1 MKKIIV
7 GSLILVGSLLA
18 KDSITVVP
26 YYGTINYKNDVTSLK
41 DDGQILG
48 TYFSMGN
55 LGYLVELDYA
65 NTKIKYKDVLIED
78 LKQDDVTLTYAKYNK
93 SVMFKGGI
101 HYIDT
106 TDSDLGDGEII
117 IGQVGGYLWKGY
129 NKHSYG
135 VEGYYSIYSD
145 GHDENGIEKN
155 IDVIQLTPYYQYSKA
170 ININTRNVI
179 GLKVNYQN
187 INAYNQKN
195 YTSFE
200 VEDTLYYKKVYGT
213 VKAYGGEMKTG
224 VKDGGYTVFNT
235 KDLMKDGYSLKLGYF
250 VNKSL
255 SLSASYANNNF
266 KETGQTE
273 DTSNDIIVG
282 TLSYSF

>member
-7 GSLILVGSLLA
+7 GSLLFVATLLA
-18 KDSITVVP
+18 EDSITVVP
-26 YYGTINYKNDVTSLK
+26 YYGNIEYKSDATSLK

-65 NTKIKYKDVLIED
+65 NTEIKYKDARSEE
-78 LKQDDVTLTYAKYNK
+78 LKQNDITLTYAKYEK
-93 SVMFKGGI
+93 SIMFKGGI
-101 HYIDT
+101 HHIDT
-106 TDSDLGDGEII
+106 TDTDLGDGEVI
-117 IGQVGGYLWKGY
+117 IGQVGGYRWKGY
-129 NKHSYG
+129 DKHSYG
-135 VEGYYSIYSD
+135 VEGYYSIYAD
-145 GHDENGIEKN
+145 GHDENEILKEIE
-155 IDVIQLTPYYQYSKA
+155 VIQLTPYYQYSKA
-170 ININTRNVI
+170 INLNTRNVI

-187 INAYNQKN
+187 ADAYEQKS

-224 VKDGGYTVFNT
+224 VKDGGHTVFNT
-235 KDLMKDGYSLKLGYF
+235 KDLMKDGYSLKLGYYL
-250 VNKSL
+250 NKNL

-266 KETGQTE
+266 EETGQQE
-273 DTSNDIIVG
+273 ETSNEIIVG
-282 TLSYSF
+282 TVSYSF